1 MGTFKRVE
9 YRGEMLTLRELA
21 CLTGIDES
29 TIRHSIRDGR
39 SAEDAIECIKRRR
52 VTYDVGGETL
62 TLRQIAKRA
71 GSISVDKVMQ
81 RIDAGETPEEIMESY
96 QMIRLRWPEK
106 AFAMLYPAEER
117 EDMRFR
123 ELSAGNWGWQSEFFC
138 YMASR
143 LGTQCMLLRA
153 WWRESG
159 EAAMLRLYWLKERD
173 DADDELTEIVDT
185 RMKGRILRKAG
196 LVG

>member
-1 MGTFKRVE
+1 MGTYKRVE

-96 QMIRLRWPEK
+96 QM
-106 AFAMLYPAEER
+106 
-117 EDMRFR
+117 
-123 ELSAGNWGWQSEFFC
+123 
-138 YMASR
+138 
-143 LGTQCMLLRA
+143 
-153 WWRESG
+153 
-159 EAAMLRLYWLKERD
+159 LRLYWLKERD
-173 DADDELTEIVDT
+173 DADDELTEIVDA
-185 RMKGRILRKAG
+185 RLKGRILRKAG